1 MLRTVGIGGGA
12 RRAYLFGVKY
22 GSSSGADEIASHIF
36 ERRPAAVL
44 MESFNVGDATT
55 VESGGLLRYA
65 EALPR
70 RGLEAA
76 TRCVAE
82 PDFRAAW
89 TAESVATLSALA
101 VAAEVRFADR
111 LHRAIAHVHDTHQI
125 NGSVV
130 EVGVHHGKFYLAL
143 DQARRDGERGFALD
157 VFDSQGLN
165 IDKSGKGSLHLFEQ
179 HLGRVSRQPNAT
191 RVVAG
196 DSTRLAHSPRVR
208 ELLSP
213 CRIFSLDGGHTAG
226 HTASDLRFAE
236 SVLTNGGVVLVDDVM
251 NPEWPGVFQ
260 GVSAYM
266 ASSPSL
272 VPFAYAGNKLL
283 LTTLSMHDAVLREY
297 SRAMASYAVCR
308 CWAGCPGLP
317 KGSMCF
323 ANKPWFGHAVHSAV
337 GLGDGGLRGEHQKQ
351 LGPSDASAPDAE
363 ARGASGGGPP
373 GANGARA
380 GHKMRP
386 GGTAAFLASRLA
398 SGLKS

>member
-1 MLRTVGIGGGA
+1 M
-12 RRAYLFGVKY
+12 RASATYDAVSY
-22 GSSSGADEIASHIF
+22 GQLVQSAGRQSMTYGTLPLSGETIEAMYRSASATIAS
-36 ERRPAAVL
+36 AA
-44 MESFNVGDATT
+44 
-55 VESGGLLRYA
+55 
-65 EALPR
+65 
-70 RGLEAA
+70 
-76 TRCVAE
+76 
-82 PDFRAAW
+82 
-89 TAESVATLSALA
+89 ALA
-101 VAAEVRFADR
+101 AGSLFRSNSASSAANAPPVVAVEI
-111 LHRAIAHVHDTHQI
+111 RAIAHVHDTHQI

-351 LGPSDASAPDAE
+351 LGPSDASAPEAE
-363 ARGASGGGPP
+363 ARGASGGGPS